1 MACFK
6 HRSSNVALIW
16 KIQMFI
22 PKGKK
27 NPYRQHCFGVIR
39 SNNYGASATRHD
51 AAFYPGG
58 VHSPTAVA
66 AASLEEGGDRVFI
79 VCVFVFP
86 FPSLYEIITSLYIAV
101 QSKIELICIEI
112 ERFCACLH
120 SQPFF
125 LFVHRQYHEKHRI
138 LARKIQHYRVH
149 LRKRESRK
157 QLLFVAV
164 LF

>member
-1 MACFK
+1 ME
-6 HRSSNVALIW
+6 L
-16 KIQMFI
+16 Q
-22 PKGKK
+22 
-27 NPYRQHCFGVIR
+27 
-39 SNNYGASATRHD
+39 RHD
-51 AAFYPGG
+51 TTQLFIQEAYTLLLL
-58 VHSPTAVA
+58 SPLLPLRRAVT
-66 AASLEEGGDRVFI
+66 
-79 VCVFVFP
+79 VFVFP

-120 SQPFF
+120 SQTFF

-157 QLLFVAV
+157 QLLVVAV